1 MVRKLLYRGRLLIG
15 AAFLIRVV
23 VGYAQSSDLVEQSHQ
38 AKELMAEGRF
48 SEAIPIYQK
57 LVAALPGNPGLI
69 LNLGLAEEMAG
80 QPQKAIPHLEAVLK
94 IEPSNVPA
102 LTSLAMAELQLNRP
116 GLAIAPL
123 KRLVE
128 VQPADPN
135 ARGMLAGAYLSLNR
149 PEAAAEQYRKLVALS
164 GGSDSKAWYG
174 LGKAYETLATQTF
187 DRLSKNAPQSPYVAV
202 LLADTRLQRHQYRS
216 AFFFYR
222 QAEKQLP
229 NLPGLHA
236 GLAKVYESTGHADWA
251 SEERKREPAPDC
263 RVENAECRFLSGDL
277 LGAAKAAGQN
287 AASNADLFWA
297 VRAYNQLAADAF
309 HHLEQMPESVELHE
323 LKAEILHGRGQDI
336 EAAAEWRAALAL
348 SPNDPNIETGLAT
361 SLFIAHN
368 YSEAIP
374 ILQKLLVHQ
383 PNESGLN
390 FMLGESLRRT
400 QQPGQAL
407 PYLTAAVKAAPQ
419 FLPAHAALGM
429 AYAMLN
435 QNAEAI
441 PHLEKAISLDDD
453 GSLHYSLARAC
464 RAAGQMAEAQKAMQ
478 EYQQIKQRNQRI
490 DDELSQEAEIT
501 PPR

>member
-1 MVRKLLYRGRLLIG
+1 
-15 AAFLIRVV
+15 
-23 VGYAQSSDLVEQSHQ
+23 
-38 AKELMAEGRF
+38 
-48 SEAIPIYQK
+48 
-57 LVAALPGNPGLI
+57 
-69 LNLGLAEEMAG
+69 
-80 QPQKAIPHLEAVLK
+80 
-94 IEPSNVPA
+94 
-102 LTSLAMAELQLNRP
+102 
-116 GLAIAPL
+116 
-123 KRLVE
+123 
-128 VQPADPN
+128 
-135 ARGMLAGAYLSLNR
+135 
-149 PEAAAEQYRKLVALS
+149 
-164 GGSDSKAWYG
+164 
-174 LGKAYETLATQTF
+174 
-187 DRLSKNAPQSPYVAV
+187 
-202 LLADTRLQRHQYRS
+202 
-216 AFFFYR
+216 
-222 QAEKQLP
+222 
-229 NLPGLHA
+229 
-236 GLAKVYESTGHADWA
+236 
-251 SEERKREPAPDC
+251 
-263 RVENAECRFLSGDL
+263 
-277 LGAAKAAGQN
+277 
-287 AASNADLFWA
+287 
-297 VRAYNQLAADAF
+297 
-309 HHLEQMPESVELHE
+309 MPESVELHE

-361 SLFIAHN
+361 SLFVAHN

-400 QQPGQAL
+400 QQPSKALSYLIAAIQAE
-407 PYLTAAVKAAPQ
+407 PQ